1 MYYVNSAPEL
11 INDQKTA
18 KTVYFGLYLVNPRVQ
33 AAQNMCAKGGWR
45 VFYAELRAAEVHPVF
60 EEKKNVFAMLPIK
73 VMATIFEIER
83 ANFNHFFP

>member
-1 MYYVNSAPEL
+1 MNIYGKQCDFMQKNQKKHSKNKITHYVNSAPEL

-45 VFYAELRAAEVHPVF
+45 VF
-60 EEKKNVFAMLPIK
+60 
-73 VMATIFEIER
+73 
-83 ANFNHFFP
+83 